1 MTYSLIYN
9 IKATNLENY
18 NFTFKKNVKIR
29 FLTFNNQLGIDLGI
43 ENEEYINNTSTNEN
57 LWYHSS
63 KINDF
68 SALNSLSYLILQ
80 IFSDQE
86 ISDNILIK
94 NNSFQIT
101 NKNNSY
107 NCFNLGPTCGI
118 KIYNFQIHSHK
129 PLQQINKKLKYTII
143 GDAKLVDLNYIKSG
157 TKDDSK
163 IKVTT
168 FYPYEINYINNFL
181 LKKINQSKKIKKENI
196 YSEIKIPN
204 LNISKNSEI
213 NNLNYII
220 EHLKFQLKNYFVENN
235 KNLHEIDSK
244 FLDIYQNINFISD
257 NNLSI
262 KNLENQI
269 KNINSKLELKQE
281 NFDDKKYLTNK
292 IESFENVINSKIDEN
307 KEIFNKN
314 IKNVYNQIKNFN
326 NNEISDIKKNI
337 DILNQKTNKLEN
349 NNFID
354 EKSLLIDSLSNK
366 LNFYIQQYE
375 NMNKKINDIKKNN
388 IESNN
393 DNDIQIKILSKKL
406 DNYINK

>member
-1 MTYSLIYN
+1 
-9 IKATNLENY
+9 
-18 NFTFKKNVKIR
+18 
-29 FLTFNNQLGIDLGI
+29 
-43 ENEEYINNTSTNEN
+43 
-57 LWYHSS
+57 
-63 KINDF
+63 
-68 SALNSLSYLILQ
+68 
-80 IFSDQE
+80 
-86 ISDNILIK
+86 
-94 NNSFQIT
+94 
-101 NKNNSY
+101 
-107 NCFNLGPTCGI
+107 
-118 KIYNFQIHSHK
+118 
-129 PLQQINKKLKYTII
+129 
-143 GDAKLVDLNYIKSG
+143 
-157 TKDDSK
+157 
-163 IKVTT
+163 
-168 FYPYEINYINNFL
+168 NNFL

-349 NNFID
+349 KNLID

-366 LNFYIQQYE
+366 LDFCIQKYE
-375 NMNKKINDIKKNN
+375 NINKKINDMKKNN

-393 DNDIQIKILSKKL
+393 DNNI
-406 DNYINK
+406 